1 MTAWDLLVKR
11 DDLSTTRL
19 DDAAVPTPGPGEA
32 VLKVDRVGLT
42 ANNVTYAVLG
52 DTMSYWTF
60 FPAEEGW
67 AHVPL
72 WGFADVVASTVEGVE
87 VGQRYFGYYPTA
99 SHLVVQA
106 GSVTATGF
114 RDVADHRAGL
124 PSPYN
129 GYQLVDEDPAYT
141 KEHED
146 LQALFRPLFFTSFL
160 LADFLADNG
169 FFGAQTA
176 VLSSASSKT
185 AYGTAFL
192 LEGIRRVG
200 LTSPGN
206 VAFTESLGCYEQVL
220 TYDDVASLPTD
231 VPTLYADMAGSR
243 DLRTAMH
250 EHLADALV
258 HDAVVG
264 ITHIDE
270 LGAGGGALPGPKPA
284 FFFAPDQMVKRRGDW
299 GPNGIESRYGEAW
312 QRFVPHVSDWVD
324 VVEGSGPQALN
335 EVWLEVLGNKSAPRV
350 GNVLTFGSAPG

>member
-1 MTAWDLLVKR
+1 MTAWDLLVAR

-19 DDAAVPTPGPGEA
+19 AELDTPSAGPGEA

-52 DTMSYWTF
+52 ETMRYWQF
-60 FPAEEGW
+60 FPAAEGW
-67 AHVPL
+67 ARVPL
-72 WGFADVVASTVEGVE
+72 WGFADVVESTVEGVQ
-87 VGQRYFGYYPTA
+87 VGQRYFGYYPTS

-106 GSVTATGF
+106 GAVTPAGF
-114 RDVADHRAGL
+114 RDLAAHRADL

-129 GYQLVDEDPAYT
+129 GYQLVDADPAYE

-146 LQALFRPLFFTSFL
+146 LQALYRPLFFTSFM
-160 LADFLADNG
+160 LADFLSDNG
-169 FFGAQTA
+169 FFGARTA

-192 LEGIRRVG
+192 LDGVRRVG

-220 TYDDVASLPTD
+220 TYDDVPSLPAD
-231 VPTLYADMAGSR
+231 VPTLYADMAGSG
-243 DLRTAMH
+243 DLRVAVH
-250 EHLADALV
+250 EHLGDALV

-270 LGAGGGALPGPKPA
+270 LGAGGQAFPGPKPA
-284 FFFAPDQMVKRRGDW
+284 FFFAPDQMAKRRGEW
-299 GPNGIESRYGEAW
+299 GADGLEERYGAAW
-312 QRFVPHVSDWVD
+312 RRFVPSVAGWVD
-324 VVEGSGPQALN
+324 VVEGAGPQALN
-335 EVWLEVLGNKSAPRV
+335 DVWLEVLGNKSAPRV
-350 GNVLTFGSAPG
+350 GNVLSFP